1 VTDQTII
8 AIVTIICTMITTV
21 VGLIVRSGVIAL
33 IKTVGEQTKELASM
47 HQTVIAQSAK
57 IYDQEA
63 TKTSG
68 IKPTGRQP
76 HQPPTDEPYTAM
88 PPYRSI
94 GGRKDE

>member
-8 AIVTIICTMITTV
+8 AVVTIICTMITTV

-33 IKTVGEQTKELASM
+33 IKTVGDQTKELAAM

-63 TKTSG
+63 TRSG
-68 IKPTGRQP
+68 GAEKMGRKEHKPP
-76 HQPPTDEPYTAM
+76 SDEPYTAN
-88 PPYRSI
+88 PPYR
-94 GGRKDE
+94 KP